1 MWENLNILATVPDP
15 RVWISWVV
23 VIFLMIG
30 GMAGTVLPI
39 IPGHLLILI
48 GALLHKWINPADS
61 LSWWGIALM
70 AVLLV
75 AAYVIDFL
83 SGALGAKWFGGSK
96 WAVWGVLAGGIIGLF
111 FGLPGLILG
120 PLVGGFLFEILFAK
134 KELKSATKSTVGTAV
149 GSTVGLVAR
158 LVIGVLMIGVFLADV
173 FWMN

>member
-1 MWENLNILATVPDP
+1 MWESINSFFSVPDP

-23 VIFLMIG
+23 AISLMISG
-30 GMAGTVLPI
+30 LAGTVLPI

-48 GALLHKWINPADS
+48 GALLYKWIHPNDA
-61 LSWWGIALM
+61 LSWWGIVIL
-70 AVLLV
+70 AVLVV

-96 WAVWGVLAGGIIGLF
+96 WAVWGVLAGGIVGLF

-120 PLVGGFLFEILFAK
+120 PLVGGFVFEILFAK

-158 LVIGVLMIGVFLADV
+158 LVIGVLMIGVFCADV
-173 FWMN
+173 FWL